1 MSSDYQQDILRLR
14 DRKLSPKQIARQL
27 GLRPSEVSAIL
38 QAQAEQVTQE
48 RTERGDLQ
56 PLRHCLIN
64 EGAAQVLLDSPRSEK
79 FSRSEATDDLTGN
92 GLAQIFVTRL
102 DRNVLLVGSYLI
114 DYWCLGVK
122 NCFGP
127 RKFDQR
133 KYDHLVQQSYA
144 GFEQD
149 AREISLEQA
158 QNIIWG
164 SVAYAA
170 GLGFSPHPDFET
182 AKTHLGTSSQMDQSI
197 VFGRDGKPFYVS
209 GPRDQPTRIIAT
221 LREHAGDGNFDYLIQ
236 A

>member
-48 RTERGDLQ
+48 RTERGDLH

-64 EGAAQVLLDSPRSEK
+64 EGAAQVLLDDSRSQK
-79 FSRSEATDDLTGN
+79 SRSETTDELIGN
-92 GLAQIFVTRL
+92 GLAQIFVTRM
-102 DRNVLLVGSYLI
+102 DRNVLLVGSYLV

-133 KYDHLVQQSYA
+133 KYDHLVQQSYS

-149 AREISLEQA
+149 GREISLEQA
-158 QNIIWG
+158 QSIIWG
-164 SVAYAA
+164 SIAYAA
-170 GLGFSPHPDFET
+170 KLGFSPHPDFET
-182 AKTHLGTSSQMDQSI
+182 AKALLGTPSQPDQSI